1 MLNVEIIS
9 CLNDNYS
16 YVINDTETD
25 LVGVVDPAEFS
36 SIDKFISIKHKKLDY
51 ILNTHHHY
59 DHVGGNAQLKKKY
72 NSKVVGFKIDKDKIP
87 DIDTVLSEN
96 EEFKF
101 GKIIFRTIFVPG
113 HTKGHI
119 AFYSQKEKLIF
130 TGDTLFSLG
139 CGRVFEGTY
148 EEMFSSLNK
157 IKNLPKDT
165 KIYCG
170 HEYTEN
176 NFKFCFKF
184 DNNNNFLIKKKK
196 WIDEQIYKNLP
207 TIPVTLQEELNT
219 NIFLRCDNNEVKNN
233 LRMPGSPDDLIFQKL
248 RNLKDEF

>member
-25 LVGVVDPAEFS
+25 LVGVIDPAEFS
-36 SIDKFISIKHKKLDY
+36 SIDKFISIKHKRLDY

-59 DHVGGNAQLKKKY
+59 DHVGGNTKLKKKY
-72 NSKVVGFKIDKDKIP
+72 SSKVVGFEIDKNKIP
-87 DIDTVLSEN
+87 NIDIVLSEN
-96 EEFKF
+96 QEFKF
-101 GKIIFRTIFVPG
+101 GKTIFKIIFVPG
-113 HTKGHI
+113 HTKGHV

-148 EEMFSSLNK
+148 EEMYSSINK

-170 HEYTEN
+170 HEYTLS

-184 DNNNNFLIKKKK
+184 DNNNNSLIRKKK
-196 WIDEQIYKNLP
+196 WLDEQIYKNLP
-207 TIPVTLQEELNT
+207 TIPITLGEELNT

-233 LRMPGSPDDLIFQKL
+233 LKMSGYPDELIFQKL
-248 RNLKDEF
+248 RNLKDKF